1 MASGRPD
8 WYSSI
13 AMHGKHLTDYVCV
26 AVDAAGN
33 MLGIMQGWDGAALQP
48 IAVDA
53 AGVMKANLV
62 LQDLSFLTVRP
73 AYGSAIGVES
83 YDVIPDSVETTVFS
97 VVGQGVIYDGLLWTD
112 CSGLPGNV
120 SVRLYVDDNLFIDTL
135 VSNLYNFK
143 AYQGTPF
150 KLILAQYNTVT
161 DDYTIMF
168 NAPITFESQFEVRI
182 YQNTGVNVDFIPIIS
197 YALTP

>member
-48 IAVDA
+48 IAVDG

-73 AYGSAIGVES
+73 AYGSAIRVADGIAV
-83 YDVIPDSVETTVFS
+83 PDSVETELWLVNHQGALIDGIVYALGDPDYRHVYLRIRIDGNLVLDNTFQEIMTFGAS
-97 VVGQGVIYDGLLWTD
+97 GRSSFRMSMIYFALVG
-112 CSGLPGNV
+112 S
-120 SVRLYVDDNLFIDTL
+120 YVAGFN
-135 VSNLYNFK
+135 
-143 AYQGTPF
+143 Q
-150 KLILAQYNTVT
+150 KL
-161 DDYTIMF
+161 
-168 NAPITFESQFEVRI
+168 TFETSFSIHAYHELGADVA
-182 YQNTGVNVDFIPIIS
+182 VNWDCC